1 MNWTVP
7 LKDVYAAK
15 YYFLQPGTRLLL
27 DEEGGAAKI
36 SKAARR
42 EQEEAQGRHHAC
54 MVSW

>member
-1 MNWTVP
+1 MGTTFDSMDEIFVVDH
-7 LKDVYAAK
+7 LK
-15 YYFLQPGTRLLL
+15 GTRLLL